1 MRNCPLWYKFLFIIL
16 CNIPS
21 FLVAQ
26 KTLSHN
32 KQWTDSIFQIIRKDN
47 NINAERK
54 SAMADSLFISST
66 GDICLQLQARI
77 LQGSQ
82 LTSMGLIDSALTQL
96 LWVNRNFKSP
106 CDSAL
111 LVALYANLT
120 NVYADIEEYERIDS
134 IGRIVNAIWKRD
146 VSDTEAYIAI
156 LINMGIAQAL
166 RVPESDIVGAEHS
179 FYRAFHEAKRIG
191 VNKFIQKALINLGS
205 LKGMAGDLDSA
216 YYFFN
221 QAAGYAL
228 QDDDPDN
235 YMSLKINLANL
246 DIERGNYSQAQTT
259 LDSLEVIATNQN
271 NSGILSDILFTRAD
285 LAAKQNNFQKA
296 YEYLSDYVKQYEIF
310 MDEERVKAV
319 TEMLEKYE
327 SEKKARQIQQLEI
340 DNLDASLANERITN
354 TRNRY
359 MFIGLGVLI
368 IALALLSR
376 LQYVHKSR
384 IAIRAEK
391 EISDGLLLNILP
403 ASVAAELKSTGTAA
417 ARHWDNAIILFSD
430 FKDFTGVAGHLSP
443 TDLLE
448 ELNACFKKFDEITTK
463 YGIEKIK
470 TIGDS
475 YMAAGSVPDTNKAT
489 PTDVVRAGLEMQQFV
504 IERKK
509 DRETRNLP
517 AFEMRLGIHSGP
529 VVAGIV
535 GMKKFQYDLW
545 GDTVNIASRME
556 SSGETGRVNISE
568 ATYTLISNEPGLR
581 FTPRGR
587 IEAKGMGPMTMYFV
601 DLATAPVPEHTI

>member
-1 MRNCPLWYKFLFIIL
+1 MQRSHFYSKFLIL
-16 CNIPS
+16 LLCSIPC
-21 FLVAQ
+21 FLAGQ
-26 KTLSHN
+26 KTLSS
-32 KQWTDSIFQIIRKDN
+32 KQAWADSIFHLIRN
-47 NINAERK
+47 NAAVNPERK
-54 SAMADSLFISST
+54 SALADSAFSISS
-66 GDICLQLQARI
+66 GDMCRQLRARI

-96 LWVNRNFKSP
+96 LWAGRYFQP
-106 CDSAL
+106 ACDSAL
-111 LVALYANLT
+111 LIAMYANLT
-120 NVYADIEEYERIDS
+120 NAYAELEEYERIDS
-134 IGRIVNAIWKRD
+134 IGGIVDKLWMTHK
-146 VSDTEAYIAI
+146 SDTEAHIAI
-156 LINMGIAQAL
+156 LLNVGIAQAL
-166 RVPESDIVGAEHS
+166 RVPEGDIHGATQN
-179 FYRAFHEAKRIG
+179 FYRAYNEAKQIG

-205 LKGMAGDLDSA
+205 LKGMTEDIDSA
-216 YYFFN
+216 YHFFDL
-221 QAAGYAL
+221 AAGFAL
-228 QDDDPDN
+228 RDDDPEN

-246 DIERGNYSQAQTT
+246 DIERGNYSQAHSI
-259 LDSLEVIATNQN
+259 LDSLQELATKSN
-271 NSGILSDILFTRAD
+271 NNAILSDILFTRAD
-285 LAAKQNNFQKA
+285 LAAKQNNFPKA

-340 DNLDASLANERITN
+340 ENLDASLANERITN
-354 TRNRY
+354 TRNRF

-403 ASVAAELKSTGTAA
+403 ASVAAELKATGTAA
-417 ARHWDNAIILFSD
+417 AKHWENATILFSD

-489 PTDVVRAGLEMQQFV
+489 PTDVVRGGVEMQQFV
-504 IERKK
+504 MERKK
-509 DRETRNLP
+509 ERASQNLP
-517 AFEMRLGIHSGP
+517 AFEMRLGIHTGP

-535 GMKKFQYDLW
+535 GVKKFQYDLW

-568 ATYTLISNEPGLR
+568 ATYALIRNETDFT
-581 FTPRGR
+581 FTPRGLV
-587 IEAKGMGPMTMYFV
+587 EAKGMGAMAMYFV
-601 DLATAPVPEHTI
+601 DLATAPVGADTI